1 MLQGSEV
8 FSGEILGGCIESI
21 FDIFD
26 SSYHND
32 SVEMCQKYQ
41 LFPELDDWK
50 DKILLIETAE
60 VASAPDEYRKM
71 VKALKKSGIF
81 DVLSGVIVGKPIDNL
96 YAEEYK
102 QILIEVID
110 DPNLPIV
117 FNINIG
123 HATPRAIIPFGVKA
137 RFPISLL
144 LLRCI
149 YTNIAIIGP
158 MHRYEIPRISE

>member
-1 MLQGSEV
+1 MHNDNGFVLLQGKSV
-8 FSGEILGGCIESI
+8 FSGKILGGCIESI
-21 FDIFD
+21 YDIFD
-26 SSYHND
+26 SSYHSD
-32 SVEMCQKYQ
+32 SVEVCQKYQ
-41 LFPELDDWK
+41 LFPKLDDWK

-60 VASAPDEYRKM
+60 GATAPDEYRKM

-102 QILIEVID
+102 EILIEVID

-137 RFPISLL
+137 TVDTDRQVIEFDV
-144 LLRCI
+144 
-149 YTNIAIIGP
+149 
-158 MHRYEIPRISE
+158 